1 MPSAIGS
8 AINWLYAT
16 VTAGVKAV
24 GFTGTAQQIVTGL
37 VIGGT
42 ASALLGKPR
51 QTSFSTLAQQGQ
63 NVLGNSV
70 SNTNPI
76 PVIYGERLIGG
87 TRTFVS
93 TSDKYNHLTNELEK
107 TNGYL
112 HMVLTVCEGEI
123 EEFTKVYANN
133 IEIYPNPDVKFRNKV
148 KVNVHLGA
156 DDQIADDDLVSSFFQ
171 SATVDLDNNFRGRG
185 VAYVYVRLEHNTDV
199 WQSGIPTITAKIK
212 GKKVEDIRQT
222 VSGGANINRYST
234 NPALCIRDYL
244 TNTTYGRGISS
255 SNIDATSFTAAANY
269 CDTSTSYTMA
279 DASTVTQKRYQMNG
293 MVSIGE
299 TSMNILE
306 DMLTSCRGMI
316 VFSGGKYK
324 LILDKD
330 ETPALTFSEDDM
342 LPDFEVTLGGKDSF
356 SNRVNAQFF
365 NPEKDSQLDFV
376 YVESSTYKT
385 ADNDLLLERNIELP
399 FTNNYVTAKDIGEQT
414 LKQSRQNIIIR
425 FSTFQ
430 QGLLAECGDV
440 IYIKNTNL
448 GWDTLNS
455 NNGKK
460 FRVMDMQ
467 ILSNGEIN
475 IIAVEFDS
483 AVYTPSTIPLE
494 DTAPNTNLPDIT
506 NSEAVS
512 LSSINITD
520 DLYFDGAKI
529 VPQVTISWG
538 APNNDVDHYN
548 IWYNQPPNFQTVKR
562 ATSSTRSYIIDN
574 IGDGYYVF
582 WIQAVNQAGYK
593 SEATGVHHVAKG
605 IDALPA
611 VNSPAISSIT
621 ESLVSTFD
629 GSGVKAQAS
638 VAFTASS
645 NSEWE
650 DLGVTIDHY
659 EASYASTST
668 PTVYT
673 TLASTG
679 TTINFVDIKPDRY
692 NFRVRAINTAGI
704 SSDYNMSTQ
713 TISGLTTAPANV
725 TNFYLRAD
733 SSEAHLHWDQATD
746 LDVKIGGSFEIRHS
760 PLTSSASWDASSK
773 IGNNISGISTNT
785 TMPLMVGT
793 YLIKAVD
800 STGNKSAT
808 ATTHV
813 NSVSPS
819 MFDKQTLTTITDTT
833 FAGSKTN
840 MVVDGSVLKFQA
852 DTLWDSITENI
863 DEWGL
868 VDSIGGLDTSGSYEF
883 ASKIDATQVS
893 NVLLSSSI
901 TFTTVDASAGF
912 WDDQLSNIDTWQ
924 SIDSTSD
931 FDDINAYLYVATTND
946 DPADGAA
953 SWSSYQLLSIGNY
966 YARGFKF
973 KLEASTSSTDHQIN
987 ISQLVAKAEAFYRNE
1002 SATSSVGTGGS
1013 TITYS
1018 NAFYA
1023 TPTLAISADNMATGD
1038 YYTISAT
1045 SKTAFTI
1052 RFYNSSGS
1060 GVARTMQYIAR
1071 GY

>member
-1 MPSAIGS
+1 
-8 AINWLYAT
+8 
-16 VTAGVKAV
+16 
-24 GFTGTAQQIVTGL
+24 
-37 VIGGT
+37 
-42 ASALLGKPR
+42 
-51 QTSFSTLAQQGQ
+51 
-63 NVLGNSV
+63 
-70 SNTNPI
+70 
-76 PVIYGERLIGG
+76 
-87 TRTFVS
+87 
-93 TSDKYNHLTNELEK
+93 
-107 TNGYL
+107 
-112 HMVLTVCEGEI
+112 
-123 EEFTKVYANN
+123 
-133 IEIYPNPDVKFRNKV
+133 
-148 KVNVHLGA
+148 
-156 DDQIADDDLVSSFFQ
+156 
-171 SATVDLDNNFRGRG
+171 
-185 VAYVYVRLEHNTDV
+185 
-199 WQSGIPTITAKIK
+199 
-212 GKKVEDIRQT
+212 
-222 VSGGANINRYST
+222 
-234 NPALCIRDYL
+234 
-244 TNTTYGRGISS
+244 
-255 SNIDATSFTAAANY
+255 
-269 CDTSTSYTMA
+269 
-279 DASTVTQKRYQMNG
+279 
-293 MVSIGE
+293 
-299 TSMNILE
+299 
-306 DMLTSCRGMI
+306 
-316 VFSGGKYK
+316 
-324 LILDKD
+324 
-330 ETPALTFSEDDM
+330 
-342 LPDFEVTLGGKDSF
+342 
-356 SNRVNAQFF
+356 
-365 NPEKDSQLDFV
+365 
-376 YVESSTYKT
+376 
-385 ADNDLLLERNIELP
+385 
-399 FTNNYVTAKDIGEQT
+399 
-414 LKQSRQNIIIR
+414 
-425 FSTFQ
+425 
-430 QGLLAECGDV
+430 
-440 IYIKNTNL
+440 
-448 GWDTLNS
+448 
-455 NNGKK
+455 
-460 FRVMDMQ
+460 
-467 ILSNGEIN
+467 
-475 IIAVEFDS
+475 
-483 AVYTPSTIPLE
+483 
-494 DTAPNTNLPDIT
+494 
-506 NSEAVS
+506 
-512 LSSINITD
+512 
-520 DLYFDGAKI
+520 
-529 VPQVTISWG
+529 
-538 APNNDVDHYN
+538 
-548 IWYNQPPNFQTVKR
+548 
-562 ATSSTRSYIIDN
+562 
-574 IGDGYYVF
+574 
-582 WIQAVNQAGYK
+582 
-593 SEATGVHHVAKG
+593 
-605 IDALPA
+605 
-611 VNSPAISSIT
+611 
-621 ESLVSTFD
+621 
-629 GSGVKAQAS
+629 
-638 VAFTASS
+638 
-645 NSEWE
+645 
-650 DLGVTIDHY
+650 
-659 EASYASTST
+659 
-668 PTVYT
+668 
-673 TLASTG
+673 
-679 TTINFVDIKPDRY
+679 
-692 NFRVRAINTAGI
+692 
-704 SSDYNMSTQ
+704 MSTQ

>member
-1 MPSAIGS
+1 MPSAISS
-8 AINWLYAT
+8 AVEWLFVT
-16 VTAGVKAV
+16 VSKGVAAV
-24 GFTGTAQQIVTGL
+24 GFTQTANQIVTGL

-42 ASALLGKPR
+42 ASALLGKSKRPV
-51 QTSFSTLAQQGQ
+51 FSSLAEQGQ
-63 NVLGNSV
+63 NALGNSI

-87 TRTFVS
+87 TKTFLS
-93 TSDKYNHLTNELEK
+93 TSDIYDHFGNTLEK
-107 TNGYL
+107 VNGYL
-112 HMVLTVCEGEI
+112 HMVLTVSEGEI
-123 EEFTKVYANN
+123 EEFTKIYANN
-133 IEIYPNPDVKFRNKV
+133 IEIYPNPDVTFRNKV
-148 KVNVHLGA
+148 KVNTHFGT
-156 DDQIADDDLVSSFFQ
+156 DNQIADDDLVSSFFK
-171 SATVDLDNNFRGRG
+171 SATVDINNNFRGRG
-185 VAYVYVRLEHNTDV
+185 IAYIYVRLEHSPDV
-199 WQSGIPTITAKIK
+199 WQSGVPTITAQIK
-212 GKKVEDIRQT
+212 GKKVQDIRQT

-255 SNIDATSFTAAANY
+255 SNIDDTSFIAAANY
-269 CDTSTSYTMA
+269 CDTSTSYTMD

-293 MVSIGE
+293 MVSVGE

-324 LILDKD
+324 LVLDKD

-356 SNRVNAQFF
+356 SNRVNTQFF

-376 YVESSTYKT
+376 YVESDSYKT
-385 ADNDLLLERNIELP
+385 ADNNLLLERNIELP

-506 NSEAVS
+506 FSERPS
-512 LSSINITD
+512 NITIVEN
-520 DLYFDGAKI
+520 LYFDGAKI
-529 VPQVTISWG
+529 IPQLTLSWDAPKNPVDRYKILYKK
-538 APNNDVDHYN
+538 APNYN
-548 IWYNQPPNFQTVKR
+548 YEKT
-562 ATSSTRSYIIDN
+562 ATSSTRSYTLDN
-574 IGDGYYVF
+574 VGAGFYIF
-582 WIQAVNQAGYK
+582 WVQAINQAGYK
-593 SEATGVHHVAKG
+593 SRWGGKYYSAKG

-638 VAFTASS
+638 IAFTASS

-668 PTVYT
+668 PSVYT
-673 TLASTG
+673 TLTSTG

-704 SSDYNMSTQ
+704 SSDYNEGTQ

-760 PLTSSASWDASSK
+760 PSTSGASWDASSK

-793 YLIKAVD
+793 YSIKAVD
-800 STGNKSAT
+800 STGNKSAS

-833 FAGSKTN
+833 FTGTKNN

-852 DTLWDSITENI
+852 DTLWDSVAGDI

-868 VDSIGGLDTSGSYEF
+868 IDAVGGLDTSGSYEF

-901 TFTTVDASAGF
+901 SFSTVDASAGF
-912 WDDQLSNIDTWQ
+912 WDDQLSNIDTWD
-924 SIDSTSD
+924 SIDSSSD
-931 FDDINAYLYVATTND
+931 FDDINANLYVATTND
-946 DPADGAA
+946 DPADGSA

-987 ISQLVAKAEAFYRNE
+987 ISQLVAKAEAFFRNE

-1038 YYTISAT
+1038 YYAISAT